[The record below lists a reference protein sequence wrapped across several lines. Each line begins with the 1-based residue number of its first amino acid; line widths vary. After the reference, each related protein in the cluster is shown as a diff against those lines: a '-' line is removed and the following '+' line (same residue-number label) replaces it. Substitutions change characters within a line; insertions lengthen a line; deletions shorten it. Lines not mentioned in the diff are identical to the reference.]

1 MNTSLTAAHIKQAF
15 GDANDITFT
24 DILVSGNKDI
34 PATLIY
40 VQGMVNSDMVN
51 AYILKPLN
59 RSPLLADCKTSAQA
73 IETINTGAVYHLS
86 RKTSDA
92 PGEVIDDILSGYTA
106 VVFDDIKQAVLF
118 ETKGFERRSIAEP
131 TEENVLKGPK
141 DAFIEALRVNTAL
154 IRRRIKSASLRVVE
168 QDIGSEATTAVSIIY
183 LDGVAEPELVKRILK
198 QVQNIKL
205 DMVKA
210 TNSVEEQI
218 IDHKYSLF
226 PQMVYTERPDKLCA
240 NILEGKV
247 GLLIDGY
254 PVAYILPSV
263 FNMFFQSPE
272 DYSKNYIHGSLMRT
286 LRYTAAFVSLILP
299 AFYIS
304 ITGFHQ
310 ELIPTQLLLSIIMS
324 KLSVPFSSILEV
336 IFILVAF
343 EILLE
348 AGVRMPRS
356 IGQAVSIVG
365 GLVIGDA
372 AVNAKFVSPAVVVV
386 IAITAICGLI
396 TPNQDLTNS
405 FNIIRL
411 LLVFC
416 AGFAGLYGL
425 FLGTV
430 GILYYLCTLTSFGV
444 PIMQTY
450 KSKNGGMLLK
460 DGIFRIPSKYKE

>member
-1 MNTSLTAAHIKQAF
+1 MDTTPLTAAHLKQTF
-15 GDANDITFT
+15 GGAEDITFT
-24 DILVSGNKDI
+24 EILVGGDPNI

-40 VQGMVNSDMVN
+40 VQGLVNSDMIN
-51 AYILKPLN
+51 DHILKPLM
-59 RSPLLADCKTSAQA
+59 RSPLIADCGNSVDTIDA
-73 IETINTGAVYHLS
+73 INVGAVYHLS
-86 RKTSDA
+86 RKTADRTE
-92 PGEVIDDILSGYTA
+92 EVVGDILSGFTA
-106 VVFDDIKQAVLF
+106 LVFSDIRRAVLF
-118 ETKGFERRSIAEP
+118 ETKGFDKRGIAEP
-131 TEENVLKGPK
+131 SEENVLKGPK

-154 IRRRIKSASLRVVE
+154 IRRRIKSASLRIVE
-168 QDIGSEATTAVSIIY
+168 HEVGTETATAVSVIY
-183 LDGVAEPELVKRILK
+183 LDGVAQPELVARILK
-198 QVQNIKL
+198 RVKDIKI
-205 DMVKA
+205 DTVKA
-210 TNSVEEQI
+210 TNSIEEQI

-272 DYSKNYIHGSLMRT
+272 DYSKNYIHGSLMRA

-304 ITGFHQ
+304 ITSFHQ
-310 ELIPTQLLLSIIMS
+310 ELIPTQLLISIIKS
-324 KLSVPFSSILEV
+324 KLSVPFTSILEV

-348 AGVRMPRS
+348 AGVRMPKS

-396 TPNQDLTNS
+396 IPNQDLTNS

-416 AGFAGLYGL
+416 AGFAGMYGL
-425 FLGTV
+425 FLGV
-430 GILYYLCTLTSFGV
+430 FCILYYLCTLTSFDI

-450 KSKNGGMLLK
+450 KSKNGSMLLK
-460 DGIFRIPSKYKE
+460 DGIFRVPTE